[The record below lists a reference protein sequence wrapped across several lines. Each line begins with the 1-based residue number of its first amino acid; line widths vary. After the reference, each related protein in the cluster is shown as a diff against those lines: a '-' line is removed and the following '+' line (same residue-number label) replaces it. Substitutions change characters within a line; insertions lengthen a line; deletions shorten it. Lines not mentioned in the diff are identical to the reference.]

1 MSSSAATPRDFS
13 SRPTSNAFL
22 KGVGNATLTTIL
34 TLTLLGSAGVAG
46 GLIGVAI
53 SYRELPDVRSLA
65 SYSPNETTYIYDIN
79 GKLLTNLHEEE
90 NRQVVPLDKISSH
103 LKLSVLAIEDSNFY
117 QHGGINPLGILRA
130 AVTNYQAGQ
139 TVQGASTLSMQLV
152 KNLYLTP
159 ERAFSRKL
167 AEAVLALRIEQL
179 LSKDELFEL
188 YLNQVYWGHNT
199 YGVETAAQSY
209 FNKSAEEL
217 SLAESA
223 MMAGIIKAPEG
234 YSPFVD
240 FDLAKEQQSIVLKRL
255 VELKWI
261 TPDEA
266 DAALEEKIILGEITS
281 YQRSQAPDVTN
292 TVIQELTERFGREA
306 LVRGG
311 FRVQTTLDW
320 KMQKIAEETVRR
332 NHQHYSFAADQMAL
346 VAVDPRTHFIKA
358 IVGGVDSQK
367 SEFNRATQAYR
378 QPGSAFKPFV
388 YYTAFAT
395 GKYTPDSMINDSP
408 VSFNDGGPQRYRPQN
423 YDRSF
428 QGSMSI
434 RQALSQSRNVPAIVM
449 GQKVGIKNVI
459 DISRKLGITSPIPN
473 VISLPLGAV
482 DLTPVE
488 MASAYATFANN
499 GWQSKTTAILQVTDP
514 SGNVLIDN
522 TPQPKQVL
530 NPWAAASVNSALQTV
545 VQSGTGAAAQIG
557 RPAAGKTGTTSSER
571 DVWFVGYVPQLS
583 VAVWAGNDNYSRIG
597 AGATGGGW
605 MAPVWREFMSE
616 ALKDTP
622 VQNFEPASKFPKPKG

>member
-1 MSSSAATPRDFS
+1 MSSSVTTPHDIAPYPASEGFWLGIGRIA
-13 SRPTSNAFL
+13 R
-22 KGVGNATLTTIL
+22 TTIL
-34 TLTLLGSAGVAG
+34 TMTLLGSAGIAG
-46 GLIGVAI
+46 GLMGLAI
-53 SYRELPDVRSLA
+53 SYRDLPNVRALA
-65 SYSPNETTYIYDIN
+65 NYAPNETTYIYDIS
-79 GKLLTNLHEEE
+79 GKLLTGLHEEE

-103 LKLSVLAIEDSNFY
+103 LKRSVLAIEDSNFY
-117 QHGGINPLGILRA
+117 QHNGINPVGILRA
-130 AVTNYQAGQ
+130 AITNYQAGQ

-167 AEAVLALRIEQL
+167 VEAVLALRIEQL
-179 LSKDELFEL
+179 LSKDELLEL

-209 FNKSAEEL
+209 FKKSSEQL
-217 SLAESA
+217 TLAESA
-223 MMAGIIKAPEG
+223 MMAGIIQAPEG

-240 FDLAKEQQSIVLKRL
+240 LALAKKRQNTVLNRL
-255 VELKWI
+255 LELGWI
-261 TPDEA
+261 TVAEA
-266 DAALEEKIILGEITS
+266 EAARAEKITLGEITS

-292 TVIQELTERFGREA
+292 TVVQELTQKFGREA

-311 FRVQTTLDW
+311 FRVQTTIDW
-320 KMQKIAEETVRR
+320 KMQKIAEETIRR
-332 NHQHYSFAADQMAL
+332 NHQYYAYAADQMAL

-358 IVGGVDSQK
+358 IVGGVDSTK

-395 GKYTPDSMINDSP
+395 GKYTPDSMIDDSP
-408 VSFNDGGPQRYRPQN
+408 VSFNDGGRERYKPLN

-428 QGSMSI
+428 RGSMPI
-434 RQALSQSRNVPAIVM
+434 RQALAQSRNVPAIVL

-459 DISRKLGITSPIPN
+459 DVARKLGITSPIPN

-499 GWQSKTTAILQVTDP
+499 GWQSKTTAILQVTDR
-514 SGNVLIDN
+514 SGKVLIDN
-522 TPQPKQVL
+522 TPQPKLVL
-530 NPWAAASVNSALQTV
+530 DPWAAASVNSTLQTV
-545 VQSGTGAAAQIG
+545 VQSGTGVAAQIG
-557 RPAAGKTGTTSSER
+557 RPVAGKTGTTSSER

-597 AGATGGGW
+597 SGATGGGW
-605 MAPVWREFMSE
+605 MAPIWREFMSE

-622 VQNFEPASKFPKPKG
+622 VENFAPTSKFPKSKG

>member
-1 MSSSAATPRDFS
+1 MSSSATTPHDIS
-13 SRPTSNAFL
+13 PYPTS
-22 KGVGNATLTTIL
+22 KGFWLGIGRVARTTIL
-34 TLTLLGSAGVAG
+34 TMTLLGSAGIAG
-46 GLIGVAI
+46 GLMGVAI
-53 SYRELPDVRSLA
+53 SYRDLPNVRSLA
-65 SYSPNETTYIYDIN
+65 NYAPNETTYIYDIN
-79 GKLLTNLHEEE
+79 GKLLTGLHEEE
-90 NRQVVPLDKISSH
+90 NRQVVPLDKISPH

-117 QHGGINPLGILRA
+117 HHKGINPVGILRA
-130 AVTNYQAGQ
+130 AITNYQAGQ

-167 AEAVLALRIEQL
+167 AEAVLAIRIEQL
-179 LSKDELFEL
+179 LSKDELLAL

-209 FNKSAEEL
+209 FNKSAEQL
-217 SLAESA
+217 TLAESA
-223 MMAGIIKAPEG
+223 MMAGIIQAPES

-240 FDLAKEQQSIVLKRL
+240 FDLAKKRQNIVLNRL
-255 VELKWI
+255 LELAWI
-261 TPDEA
+261 TLAEA
-266 DAALEEKIILGEITS
+266 EAARAEPITLGEITS

-292 TVIQELTERFGREA
+292 TVVQELTQRFGRET

-311 FRVQTTLDW
+311 LRVQTTIDW
-320 KMQKIAEETVRR
+320 KMQNVAEETIRR
-332 NHQHYSFAADQMAL
+332 NHQYYAYAADQMAL

-358 IVGGVDSQK
+358 IVGGVDSKK

-408 VSFNDGGPQRYRPQN
+408 VSFNDGGRERYQPQN
-423 YDRSF
+423 YDRTF
-428 QGSMSI
+428 RGSMSI
-434 RQALSQSRNVPAIVM
+434 RQALAQSRNVPAIVM
-449 GQKVGIKNVI
+449 GQKVGIKKVI
-459 DISRKLGITSPIPN
+459 DVSRKLGITSPIPN

-499 GWQSKTTAILQVTDP
+499 GWQSKTTAILQVTDR
-514 SGNVLIDN
+514 SGKVLIDN
-522 TPQPKQVL
+522 TPQPKLVL
-530 NPWAAASVNSALQTV
+530 DPWAAASVNSTLQTV
-545 VQSGTGAAAQIG
+545 VQGGTGVAAQIG

-583 VAVWAGNDNYSRIG
+583 VAVWAGNDDYSRIG
-597 AGATGGGW
+597 SGATGGGW
-605 MAPVWREFMSE
+605 MAPIWREFMSE
-616 ALKDTP
+616 VLKDTP
-622 VQNFEPASKFPKPKG
+622 VQNFEPASKFPKPKA

>member
-1 MSSSAATPRDFS
+1 MSSSAATPNDLIPRPS
-13 SRPTSNAFL
+13 STGFL
-22 KGVGNATLTTIL
+22 LGVGRVTWTTLL
-34 TLTLLGSAGVAG
+34 TMTLLGSAGVAG
-46 GLIGVAI
+46 ALVGLAI
-53 SYRELPDVRSLA
+53 SYRDLPDVRALA
-65 SYSPNETTYIYDIN
+65 TYAPNETTYIYDIN
-79 GKLLTNLHEEE
+79 GKLLTGLHEEE
-90 NRQVVPLDKISSH
+90 NRQVVSLDNISPH

-117 QHGGINPLGILRA
+117 QHNGINPLGILRA
-130 AVTNYQAGQ
+130 ALTNYQAGQ
-139 TVQGASTLSMQLV
+139 TVQGASTLSMQLA

-159 ERAFSRKL
+159 ERALSRKL

-179 LSKDELFEL
+179 LSKDELLEL

-199 YGVETAAQSY
+199 YGVETAARSY
-209 FNKSAEEL
+209 FNKSAEQL
-217 SLAESA
+217 TLGESA
-223 MMAGIIKAPEG
+223 MMAGIIQAPES

-240 FDLAKEQQSIVLKRL
+240 FDVAKERQNIVLNRL
-255 VELKWI
+255 LELKWI
-261 TPDEA
+261 TPAEA
-266 DAALEEKIILGEITS
+266 QKARSEKITLGEITS
-281 YQRSQAPDVTN
+281 FQRSQAPDVTN
-292 TVIQELTERFGREA
+292 TVVQELTQRFGREA

-311 FRVQTTLDW
+311 LRVQTTIDW
-320 KMQKIAEETVRR
+320 RMQTIAEQTIRR
-332 NHQHYSFAADQMAL
+332 NHQYYAYAADQMAL

-395 GKYTPDSMINDSP
+395 GKYTPDSSIQDSP
-408 VSFNDGGPQRYRPQN
+408 VSFDDGGLERYKPQN
-423 YDRSF
+423 YDRTF
-428 QGSMSI
+428 RGSMSI
-434 RQALSQSRNVPAIVM
+434 RTALAQSRNVPAIVL

-459 DISRKLGITSPIPN
+459 DVSRKLGITSPIPN

-499 GWQSKTTAILQVTDP
+499 GWQSPTTAILQVTDR

-522 TPQPKQVL
+522 TPQPKLVL
-530 NPWAAASVNSALQTV
+530 NQWAAASVNSTLQTV
-545 VQSGTGAAAQIG
+545 VQSGTGVAAQIG

-583 VAVWAGNDNYSRIG
+583 VAIWAGNDNYARIG

-616 ALKDTP
+616 VLKDTP
-622 VQNFEPASKFPKPKG
+622 IQYFEPPSKFPKP